1 MSFESGVKCEGL
13 HDGRWFRCTILSRE
27 VDGYK
32 VTFEG
37 WSRRF
42 DAVLTADCLRPC
54 TTIECLGRKRSKPSA
69 VNFNKLLPD
78 DSIDIEVEGNRK
90 SAIVKVVDSFLELV
104 TVECE
109 NDQLVVSF
117 SEVLPPLEDPVPV
130 PVKKSRK
137 PTASPLI
144 MTSTT
149 PSPVATAPPP
159 AQYSSQMAPQFATI
173 VRPDGEEISCGDL
186 VTLSF
191 SCADVVFAVLEI
203 YEGASHEIL
212 LNARKYQLSD
222 GVAVDLAANFSLT
235 CPASAVFNVQRTPL
249 SAQFRKL
256 LLDIRQKSIL
266 RVSQS
271 LQQHLSDR
279 AYQLRVRRNGLASK
293 FRSEIQ
299 KGMSTKAARSFS
311 VKLGPAD
318 LHCDLELLELTIGNN
333 FKVEKPKTRLSDLD
347 PMLGEKWDVKLKQ
360 DDRFF
365 YVTFTEFS
373 LDVPSRSLIAKIKFA
388 ESTCAFR
395 HASYRQDTAADCS

>member
-1 MSFESGVKCEGL
+1 M
-13 HDGRWFRCTILSRE
+13 
-27 VDGYK
+27 
-32 VTFEG
+32 
-37 WSRRF
+37 
-42 DAVLTADCLRPC
+42 
-54 TTIECLGRKRSKPSA
+54 KPSA
-69 VNFNKLLPD
+69 ANFNKLLPD
-78 DSIDIEVEGNRK
+78 DSIDINVEGNRK

-109 NDQLVVSF
+109 NDQLIVSF
-117 SEVLPPLEDPVPV
+117 SDVLPPLEDPVPV

-137 PTASPLI
+137 PAVSPL
-144 MTSTT
+144 TVL
-149 PSPVATAPPP
+149 SPKATAPPP
-159 AQYSSQMAPQFATI
+159 AQYSSQTAPQFATI
-173 VRPDGEEISCGDL
+173 VRPDGEEVRCGDL
-186 VTLSF
+186 VTLSS

-203 YEGASHEIL
+203 YEGASHDIL
-212 LNARKYQLSD
+212 LNAQKCQLSD
-222 GVAVDLAANFSLT
+222 GVAVGLVANFSLT
-235 CPASAVFNVQRTPL
+235 CPASAVFTVQGTTL
-249 SAQFRKL
+249 SVQFRKP

-279 AYQLRVRRNGLASK
+279 ANQLRVRRNDLASK
-293 FRSEIQ
+293 LRSEIQ

-347 PMLGEKWDVKLKQ
+347 PLLGVKWDVKLKQ
-360 DDRFF
+360 DDHFF
-365 YVTFTEFS
+365 YVTFTEFA

-395 HASYRQDTAADCS
+395 HASYRQHSAAVCS